1 MRIARSN
8 LGSHTLKLADLRP
21 GKIVECASCGEL
33 LKSQAVSCISILGH
47 FGLKVNFWPPM
58 DASYISPPLA

>member
-1 MRIARSN
+1 MKK
-8 LGSHTLKLADLRP
+8 GGDFF
-21 GKIVECASCGEL
+21 GKIVSFSVWAHTKRL
-33 LKSQAVSCISILGH
+33 LFSMGPNTAKLWFYF